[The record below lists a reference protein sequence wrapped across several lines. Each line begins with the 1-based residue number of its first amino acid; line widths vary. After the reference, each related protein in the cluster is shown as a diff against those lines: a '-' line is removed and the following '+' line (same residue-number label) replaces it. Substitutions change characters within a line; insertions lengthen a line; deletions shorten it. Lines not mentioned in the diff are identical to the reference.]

1 MNRFRSAAA
10 SICLTAAVA
19 SLPLQVPTAAQARMI
34 STDEVIAEQEDGTA
48 RGRVDE
54 FLARSEVR
62 RELARFGVS
71 PDEARQ
77 RVAALSDDE
86 VRQLAGH
93 LDDMPAGGD
102 ALGVIVGAAL
112 LIFIVLLITDIAGL
126 TKVFPWTRSVR

>member
-1 MNRFRSAAA
+1 
-10 SICLTAAVA
+10 
-19 SLPLQVPTAAQARMI
+19 MI

>member
-19 SLPLQVPTAAQARMI
+19 ALPLQVPTVAQARMV
-34 STDEVIAEQEDGTA
+34 STDEVIAQLEGGSP

-54 FLARSEVR
+54 FLTRTEVR

-71 PDEARQ
+71 PDEARR
-77 RVAALSDDE
+77 RVAALSDEE

-93 LDDMPAGGD
+93 LDDVPAGGD
-102 ALGVIVGAAL
+102 ALGLIVGTAL